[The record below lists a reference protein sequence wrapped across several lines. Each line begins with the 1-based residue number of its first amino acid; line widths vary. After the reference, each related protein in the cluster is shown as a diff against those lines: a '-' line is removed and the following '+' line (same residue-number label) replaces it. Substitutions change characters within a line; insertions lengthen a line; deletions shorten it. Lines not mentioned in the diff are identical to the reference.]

1 MPKFEVQ
8 DEYLELIDN
17 PNKVNNTYDFLI
29 ALCQKG
35 FKNLNLKRGS
45 EEHKKYTDRIYYEL
59 DILKEL
65 GFVDY
70 ILLVWKVIHFCNTS
84 DIPVG
89 LGRGSAAGSFVLYLL
104 GVTKID
110 SVKYDLFFERFV
122 SKIRAKKKVV
132 DGVTYLDGSLMCDID
147 MDVCYYKRKN
157 VLKYLEQEFKGK
169 TSKIRTLNTLSGKL
183 VMKECGK
190 TVEDKSET
198 EMNHVSAMIP
208 KVFGQVKD
216 ISEAYEEVDDFRN
229 WCDENPRTYQTAQK
243 IKGLVKNKGVHPSAI
258 LLSYDLSLIHI

>member
-1 MPKFEVQ
+1 
-8 DEYLELIDN
+8 
-17 PNKVNNTYDFLI
+17 
-29 ALCQKG
+29 
-35 FKNLNLKRGS
+35 
-45 EEHKKYTDRIYYEL
+45 
-59 DILKEL
+59 
-65 GFVDY
+65 
-70 ILLVWKVIHFCNTS
+70 
-84 DIPVG
+84 
-89 LGRGSAAGSFVLYLL
+89 
-104 GVTKID
+104 
-110 SVKYDLFFERFV
+110 
-122 SKIRAKKKVV
+122 
-132 DGVTYLDGSLMCDID
+132 MCDID

-258 LLSYDLSLIHI
+258 LLSYDNIIKSCPLELDSEKEKISSYNMDWSQMFNVKLDVLGLRTVSVVDQACKFIGIKVEDVDLDHESIYQNLFDLNNLRVFFK

>member
-1 MPKFEVQ
+1 METVKENKSQTRRQPRKKSAVDPKKRKSSFSDDFKKLGLNIHGVRLPKFEIQ

-17 PNKVNNTYDFLI
+17 PDKVKNTYDFLI

-45 EEHKKYTDRIYYEL
+45 KEHKKYTDRIYYEL

-70 ILLVWKVIHFCNTS
+70 ILLVWKVIHFCNVS

-157 VLKYLEQEFKGK
+157 VLKYLEEEFKGK
-169 TSKIRTLNTLSGKL
+169 T
-183 VMKECGK
+183 
-190 TVEDKSET
+190 
-198 EMNHVSAMIP
+198 
-208 KVFGQVKD
+208 
-216 ISEAYEEVDDFRN
+216 
-229 WCDENPRTYQTAQK
+229 
-243 IKGLVKNKGVHPSAI
+243 
-258 LLSYDLSLIHI
+258 